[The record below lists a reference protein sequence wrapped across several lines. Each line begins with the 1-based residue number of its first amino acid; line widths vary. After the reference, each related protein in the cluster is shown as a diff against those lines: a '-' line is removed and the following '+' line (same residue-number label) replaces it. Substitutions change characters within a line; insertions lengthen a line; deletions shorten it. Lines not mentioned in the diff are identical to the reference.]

1 MAVIADFTIDYLS
14 NGSLSVAFPYD
25 PFAVKF
31 IRAIPGR
38 QWNKTKK
45 YWTIPRTSLRTL
57 QEQAGRKGIGVALSD
72 TVRTALNLGKER
84 SIKLLAAKSDQSP
97 FPLTTSTIPYPF
109 QYAGINYIRYALH
122 HFKGAL
128 LGDDQ
133 GLGKTFEALSIVAMH
148 DKISSVLVLCPAT
161 LKYTWADE
169 IDLHYPQLSY
179 TVIDGNAKKR
189 REQWAEE
196 GRIKIANYEL
206 LLRDAELKIITWDL
220 VIADEVGTMLKNYKA
235 QRTKRSKK
243 LKRRYT
249 LALSGIPL
257 ENNLQELH
265 SVMDFVIPGLLGP
278 GWLFVQQHVIKDYWG
293 NPIGYRGLDQVKKR
307 IAPYYIRRTKKEVL
321 PDLPDKIYND
331 VKIEMTDEEWGL
343 YAIIQEQIR
352 EKIKDN
358 PKLAVANIL
367 TELLRLKQVVNDA
380 RLVDVENIPSSKV
393 ATIRDIVD
401 ASEGHQ
407 IVLFT
412 QFSKFADILGEEF
425 DAPIIQGS
433 VTPERRHEIIREFQ
447 DGMHSVLVSTDAGA
461 YGITLTAADI
471 IVHMDAS
478 YNPAKMR
485 QREDRLHRIGQE
497 GSVQVVSLICKR
509 TVDEKVRSILHKKLD
524 LIKIILDEDTPEI
537 DTPNITKDELL
548 DVLG

>member
-1 MAVIADFTIDYLS
+1 MAVVADFLIDYLS
-14 NGSLSVAFPYD
+14 NGSLSVKFPYD
-25 PFAVKF
+25 PFAVSF

-38 QWNKTKK
+38 QWNKTEK

-57 QEQAGRKGIGVALSD
+57 REQAGRKGIGVVLSN
-72 TVRTALNLGKER
+72 TVKTALNLGKER
-84 SIKLLAAKSDQSP
+84 NEQLLAAKSDQTP
-97 FPLTTSTIPYPF
+97 FPLPTSTTPYPF
-109 QYAGINYIRYALH
+109 QYAGINYVKYALH

-128 LGDDQ
+128 IGDDQ

-148 DKISSVLVLCPAT
+148 EKISSVLILCPAT
-161 LKYTWADE
+161 LKYTWAGE
-169 IDLHYPQLSY
+169 IELHYPQLSY
-179 TVIDGNAKKR
+179 TVIDGNANKR

-206 LLRDAELKIITWDL
+206 LLRDDVPRIITWDL

-278 GWLFVQQHVIKDYWG
+278 GWLFVQQRVVKDYWG
-293 NPIGYRGLDQVKKR
+293 NPIGYRGLDQVKER
-307 IAPYYIRRTKKEVL
+307 IGPYYIRRTKKEVL
-321 PDLPDKIYND
+321 AELPDKVYND
-331 VKIEMTDEEWGL
+331 VKIEMSSAEWEL
-343 YAIIQEQIR
+343 YGVIQEQIK

-380 RLVDVENIPSSKV
+380 RLVDVENVPSTKM
-393 ATIRDIVD
+393 ATVKDIVE
-401 ASEGHQ
+401 ASAGHQ

-412 QFSKFADILGEEF
+412 QFAKFAEMLGEEF

-433 VTPERRHEIIREFQ
+433 VKPERRTEIIEEFQ
-447 DGMHSVLVSTDAGA
+447 DGQHSVLVSTDAGA

-485 QREDRLHRIGQE
+485 QREDRLHRIGQK
-497 GSVQVVSLICKR
+497 GCVQVVNLICQR
-509 TVDEKVRSILHKKLD
+509 TVDEKVRSILHKKLN
-524 LIKIILDEDTPEI
+524 LIKIILDEDISEV
-537 DTPNITKDELL
+537 DTPNINREELM